1 MISTSR
7 TAIDTI
13 GNESFYVLEK
23 TGSAIFD
30 DDSSYLQLALTL
42 LKEYKIKL
50 ENLKS
55 RIDESP
61 LYESE
66 QFNYEFE
73 TLFYA
78 IDRLYNIL
86 GNTQTKQKQLEA
98 SIFHSFICS
107 QDHRL
112 RSWIEDSEEES

>member
-30 DDSSYLQLALTL
+30 NDNAYLQIALSL

-50 ENLKS
+50 GNLKI
-55 RIDESP
+55 RIDENP
-61 LYESE
+61 VYDRK
-66 QFNYEFE
+66 QFDYEFE

-78 IDRLYNIL
+78 LDRLYNLL
-86 GNTQTKQKQLEA
+86 GNTQTKEKQLEA
-98 SIFHSFICS
+98 TIFHSYICS
-107 QDHRL
+107 QDNRL
-112 RSWIEDSEEES
+112 RSLIEDSEK